1 MTLPRMTLLL
11 AMLALL
17 GCSRAEGRGVVE
29 LRLWAMGR
37 EGEVLQALMPAFER
51 ANPGIR
57 VRVQQVPWTAAHE
70 KLLTGYVGESTPDIS
85 QLGNTW
91 IPEFAALGALERL
104 DRWVTSEPVLDRGDF
119 FSGIWDT
126 NVIDSATYGIP
137 WYVDTRVMFYRRDL
151 LARAGYATPPA
162 TWMEW
167 LDAMRKVKALGGAT
181 KWAILL
187 PLDEWAQPVIL
198 AMQEG
203 STILRDGGR
212 FSAVTEPPFHAA
224 FDFYVSLFKSGMA
237 PTLANTQVANLYQD
251 FTAGTFAMY
260 ISGPWNI
267 GEFRSRIPK
276 EMQSSWAT
284 APLPGPDG
292 AASRVSIAGGSSLVL
307 YRASKHK
314 AEAWKLLSYLS
325 EPAQQI
331 RFYHLTGDL
340 PARTSAW
347 SDTAFADPRVRAF
360 YTQLQ
365 RAAPL
370 PKVPEWELI
379 ATRIASAAE
388 QAARG
393 REGVGGGASSDVLAS
408 LDRDINQALEK
419 RRWMLSRRVAA
430 GATRSR

>member
-1 MTLPRMTLLL
+1 MILSRWCI
-11 AMLALL
+11 AFAALL
-17 GCSRAEGRGVVE
+17 CSSCSRAEGRGVVE

-37 EGEVLQALMPAFER
+37 EGEVLQQLMPEFER
-51 ANPGIR
+51 ENPGIR
-57 VRVQQVPWTAAHE
+57 VHVQQVPWTAAHE

-91 IPEFAALGALERL
+91 IPEFAALGALEPL
-104 DRWVTSEPVLDRGDF
+104 DSWVTSAPALDRADF

-126 NVIDSATYGIP
+126 NVIDSVTYGIP

-151 LARAGYATPPA
+151 LARAGFASPPT
-162 TWMEW
+162 TWAEW
-167 LDAMRKVKALGGAT
+167 LDAMRKVKALGGGGAT
-181 KWAILL
+181 KWAILM

-198 AMQEG
+198 AMQQG
-203 STILRDGGR
+203 SPILRDGGR
-212 FSAVTEPPFHAA
+212 FSAVTEPPFRKA
-224 FDFYVSLFKSGMA
+224 FDFYISLFQSGVA
-237 PTLANTQVANLYQD
+237 PTFSNTQVANLYQD

-267 GEFRSRIPK
+267 GEFRNRIPRD
-276 EMQSSWAT
+276 MQDQWAT

-292 AASRVSIAGGSSLVL
+292 EASRVSIAGGSSLVL

-314 AEAWKLLSYLS
+314 AESWKLLRYLS

-340 PARTSAW
+340 PARASAW
-347 SDTAFADPRVRAF
+347 GDTAFADLRVRAF

-365 RAAPL
+365 RAVPL

-379 ATRIASAAE
+379 ATRIAAAAE
-388 QAARG
+388 EAARG
-393 REGVGGGASSDVLAS
+393 RASNEQALAS
-408 LDRDINQALEK
+408 LDRDVNQALEK
-419 RRWMLSRRVAA
+419 RRWMLSRRVA
-430 GATRSR
+430 TSSR